1 MITQP
6 FSFEALRCSYED
18 NQNMLEIINDMQ
30 FDIKM
35 LAKLTPYA
43 AVNYILK
50 GIGYE
55 DYIEEEITAKRL
67 NREEVYGK
75 LEELKQSLR
84 KYTDIKQ
91 WLLYIHEQSEEQKQ
105 QSYNKYNNHDRKK
118 TNKSDAAQHDA
129 INIYT
134 MHGCKGL
141 EFKAVFITDVCEG
154 IIPYNKALLDSQI
167 EEERRLMYVA
177 MTRAK
182 EKLYLV
188 YPKKRYGQDTAM
200 SRFISEASV

>member
-1 MITQP
+1 
-6 FSFEALRCSYED
+6 
-18 NQNMLEIINDMQ
+18 
-30 FDIKM
+30 M

-91 WLLYIHEQSEEQKQ
+91 WLIYIHEQSEEQKH

-118 TNKSDAAQHDA
+118 TNK
-129 INIYT
+129 
-134 MHGCKGL
+134 K
-141 EFKAVFITDVCEG
+141 
-154 IIPYNKALLDSQI
+154 
-167 EEERRLMYVA
+167 
-177 MTRAK
+177 
-182 EKLYLV
+182 
-188 YPKKRYGQDTAM
+188 
-200 SRFISEASV
+200 

>member
-1 MITQP
+1 MVTQP
-6 FSFEALRCSYED
+6 FSFEALKCSYED
-18 NQNMLEIINDMQ
+18 NQNMLERINDMQ

-91 WLLYIHEQSEEQKQ
+91 WLIYIHEQSEEQKQ

-118 TNKSDAAQHDA
+118 TNKSDAAQHNA

-167 EEERRLMYVA
+167 ERGKKTYVCCHDKGKRKA
-177 MTRAK
+177 VSCIPEKKVWTRYSYVK
-182 EKLYLV
+182 IH
-188 YPKKRYGQDTAM
+188 Q
-200 SRFISEASV
+200 

>member
-118 TNKSDAAQHDA
+118 TIKVMLHNTMPS
-129 INIYT
+129 IYT
-134 MHGCKGL
+134 QCMAARDL
-141 EFKAVFITDVCEG
+141 
-154 IIPYNKALLDSQI
+154 NSRQ
-167 EEERRLMYVA
+167 
-177 MTRAK
+177 
-182 EKLYLV
+182 YL
-188 YPKKRYGQDTAM
+188 
-200 SRFISEASV
+200 